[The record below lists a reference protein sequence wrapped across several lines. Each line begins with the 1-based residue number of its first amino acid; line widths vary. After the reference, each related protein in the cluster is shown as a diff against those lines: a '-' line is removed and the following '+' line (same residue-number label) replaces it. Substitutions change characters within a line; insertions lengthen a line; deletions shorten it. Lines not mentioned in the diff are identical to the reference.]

1 MRQSG
6 WMPFSLAVLALALVT
21 SLHAVPGSRITSVE
35 LDVVALD
42 SEDRPVEGL
51 HPEDFIV
58 KEDGRPVA
66 ITSFTEVTAIDNGRR
81 EDGRSLVL
89 LLDDSAPPIVPRTV
103 QGIAAEFLSR
113 ARPNDIVDV
122 VRLYRRDDSLS
133 GNAPTAANRVATFVG
148 GSGSYDG
155 QSPADHMLRTLTR
168 ISRSLQS
175 IPHRRKAIVCVGHL
189 FICAPYFR
197 SPEDSIVWQSW
208 RDAIS
213 AAADAHVSLYSI
225 DAAGNV
231 GGISLGSAV
240 VDETGGVVFGRSSN
254 FDRVADLVWEQIGHY
269 YLLGYTPTAKPLNLH
284 TISVSIPQSGV
295 RALARTNRGD

>member
-1 MRQSG
+1 LRQ
-6 WMPFSLAVLALALVT
+6 WVWVPFSLAVLALALVT
-21 SLHAVPGSRITSVE
+21 ALHAASSSRTTFVE

-51 HPEDFIV
+51 HPQDFIV
-58 KEDGRPVA
+58 KEDGHPVA
-66 ITSFTEVTAIDNGRR
+66 ITSFTEVTTADNGRR

-89 LLDDSAPPIVPRTV
+89 LLDDAAPPIVPRIV

-122 VRLYRRDDSLS
+122 VRLYRRDDNLS
-133 GNAPTAANRVATFVG
+133 GNLSTAANRVATFVG

-155 QSPADHMLRTLTR
+155 QSPADHVLRALTR

-175 IPHRRKAIVCVGHL
+175 IPHRRKAIVCIGHL

-197 SPEDSIVWQSW
+197 SPENSIVWHSW

-225 DAAGNV
+225 DTAGNV
-231 GGISLGSAV
+231 GGIDLGSAV
-240 VDETGGVVFGRSSN
+240 VDETGGVAFGRSGN

-269 YLLGYTPTAKPLNLH
+269 YLLGYTPAAKPRDLH

-295 RALARTNRGD
+295 RALARNSRGD

>member
-1 MRQSG
+1 MSPSG

-21 SLHAVPGSRITSVE
+21 SLHAVSGPRITSVE

-58 KEDGRPVA
+58 KEDGRPVSV
-66 ITSFTEVTAIDNGRR
+66 TSFTEVTATDNGRR

-89 LLDDSAPPIVPRTV
+89 LLDDAAPPIVPRTV

-133 GNAPTAANRVATFVG
+133 GNVSTAASRVATFVG

-168 ISRSLQS
+168 LSRSLQS

-189 FICAPYFR
+189 FICAPHFR

-231 GGISLGSAV
+231 GGINLGSAV

-269 YLLGYTPTAKPLNLH
+269 YLLGYTSTAKPRNLH

-295 RALARTNRGD
+295 RALARTSRGD

>member
-1 MRQSG
+1 MSRSVLLT
-6 WMPFSLAVLALALVT
+6 WASLVVAFVA
-21 SLHAVPGSRITSVE
+21 SPHAVGASRTAFVE

-51 HPEDFIV
+51 HPQDFIV
-58 KEDGRPVA
+58 KEDGHPVA
-66 ITSFTEVTAIDNGRR
+66 ITSFTEVTTADNGRH

-103 QGIAAEFLSR
+103 QAIAAEFLSR

-122 VRLYRRDDSLS
+122 VRLYRRDDNLS
-133 GNAPTAANRVATFVG
+133 GNLSTAANRVATFVG
-148 GSGSYDG
+148 GSGSFDG
-155 QSPADHMLRTLTR
+155 QSPADHMLRALTR

-175 IPHRRKAIVCVGHL
+175 IPHRRKAIVCIGHL
-189 FICAPYFR
+189 FVCAPYVR

-208 RDAIS
+208 RDAIG
-213 AAADAHVSLYSI
+213 AAADTHVSLYSI

-231 GGISLGSAV
+231 GGINWGSAV

-269 YLLGYTPTAKPLNLH
+269 YLLGYTPTAKPSDLH
-284 TISVSIPQSGV
+284 KINVSIARPGV
-295 RALARTNRGD
+295 HPLARNSRGD

>member
-1 MRQSG
+1 MRR
-6 WMPFSLAVLALALVT
+6 WVWAPFSLAVLALWLVT
-21 SLHAVPGSRITSVE
+21 SLHAASSSRATFVE

-51 HPEDFIV
+51 HPQDFIV
-58 KEDGRPVA
+58 KEDGHPVA
-66 ITSFTEVTAIDNGRR
+66 ITSFTEVITADNGRR

-89 LLDDSAPPIVPRTV
+89 LLDDSAPPIVPQTV
-103 QGIAAEFLSR
+103 QAIAAEFLSR

-122 VRLYRRDDSLS
+122 VRLYRRDDNLS
-133 GNAPTAANRVATFVG
+133 GNLSTAANRVATFVG
-148 GSGSYDG
+148 GSGSFDG

-175 IPHRRKAIVCVGHL
+175 IPHRRKAIVCIGHR
-189 FICAPYFR
+189 FICATYFH
-197 SPEDSIVWQSW
+197 SPDNSIVWQSW

-225 DAAGNV
+225 DTAGNL
-231 GGISLGSAV
+231 GGIDVGSAV
-240 VDETGGVVFGRSSN
+240 VDETGGVAFGRSSN

-269 YLLGYTPTAKPLNLH
+269 YLLGYTPTAKPRDLH
-284 TISVSIPQSGV
+284 TVNVSILQSGV
-295 RALARTNRGD
+295 RALARHTRGD